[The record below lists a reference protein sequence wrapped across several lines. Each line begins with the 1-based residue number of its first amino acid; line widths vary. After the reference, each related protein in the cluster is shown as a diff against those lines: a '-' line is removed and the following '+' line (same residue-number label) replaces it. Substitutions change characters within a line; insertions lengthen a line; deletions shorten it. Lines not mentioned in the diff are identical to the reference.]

1 MYSILE
7 KVPEDKITTCVIY
20 VSLIGNV
27 NTGRNDWSIETGTRD
42 VFPTFEKHLQQVL
55 GWRKDP
61 NKFIEELL
69 AETATDSLHQAI
81 LDKLADN
88 SK

>member
-55 GWRKDP
+55 EWKKNP

-81 LDKLADN
+81 LDKLADD